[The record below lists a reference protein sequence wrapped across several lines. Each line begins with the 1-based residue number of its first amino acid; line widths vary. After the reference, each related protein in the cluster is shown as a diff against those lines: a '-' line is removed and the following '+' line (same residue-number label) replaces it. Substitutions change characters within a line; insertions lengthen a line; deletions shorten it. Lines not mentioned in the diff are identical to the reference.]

1 MQEEILNTSDVSK
14 NLEVSFDVGHSSIGW
29 AVLKSPDKNKMNNPE
44 FPQIELLGCG
54 VVTFEPDTCLAKKRR
69 DYRRQRRHIR
79 STKMRIKRMNQLL
92 EHLKVLTASELEK
105 PGSPYPWKL
114 AASVLQGK
122 RLLNWNEIWDILRW
136 YAHNRGYDE
145 NRHWSEV
152 AEKEDE
158 DDTESVKKS
167 IKLMEKHKTKTM
179 AETICKELGTDPS
192 ESDKRASHKSYKE
205 VGAAFPRSVVVNE
218 VREILDKHKG
228 KLPGLSQELVETL
241 VGESKDAWKTI
252 PCPSINLP
260 SHYWGSLLFGQ
271 LLPRF
276 NNRNIKKC
284 PFSGDTLP
292 LKECV
297 EFYRYRWGKILT
309 NIRVS
314 ADGLFGQKRPLNSD
328 ERKYVDSKMRELGS
342 MTKTELRKAVE
353 EAVLMTLNKEGI
365 LKPGKIN
372 TNLETMFLTPEMEGG
387 LVLDPV
393 KKLINSDTVQS
404 FWGVLPPQLQKRL
417 AGKWRRGKQITI
429 GEIQKELE
437 KIAPEKVEEFNSA
450 IKGNNKRKKK
460 TENHLDDKIPE
471 SPLKMLK
478 GRAPYGRKLL
488 QQAYEE
494 VLEGKD
500 PHEKGGCLY
509 RAENI
514 LKEEIQEDIEKQTN
528 NHLVRHRLLILERLF
543 DDIVKE
549 YADNDKNKIK
559 LITIEV
565 NRDLREFSGMTA
577 KEIESELNARSADF
591 KKAKEQLEDM
601 LQEAGLSN
609 TRITA
614 TLIKKARIAQDLDF
628 TCPYT
633 GAKYELIDL
642 INKQVDLEHIIPK
655 SKRPS
660 DSMESLVITFKEVN
674 RWKGN
679 RTALRFIKEEQN
691 KPVPGKENLMILTE
705 KRYQELVNGLNTKGH
720 PKDIER
726 KKKRKEL
733 LLMEDYVEEEFLP
746 RDLTQTSQLVR
757 LAVQVLKKKYIGEK
771 EKPVF
776 VSMPG
781 SITGKFRA
789 AWNLLGCLLKAVPW
803 AADEDNQVKPKD
815 ELRNITHLHHAIDAC
830 VLALAAH
837 FIPTYKN
844 GKVWELMIKGTVK
857 PSEKSYIED
866 VPMLQ
871 LDSENRLHIKDLPDS
886 IKEQITERLYERRV
900 VQHIPKDMSG
910 VKCDETV
917 YRVVDPNDN
926 HPYAR
931 KLIRWAKEKNIQI
944 PSTNDDTALIVA
956 KKRRGADGATG
967 SKILHEGKKYVWQY
981 DIVKKT
987 NLLGI
992 EPVGGNG
999 KLKRLKAAKLIS
1011 ENYGIALDPKPQII
1025 RHFKVYQ
1032 TIRDLIRDLK
1042 KLNNGKPP
1050 RILRKGNII
1059 NVPKGRYKGVWKI
1072 TSIKDSKDKIKV
1084 NILRPQAVKNVCK
1097 TNYSK
1102 GNVLLRTL
1110 IKNGM
1115 QVIEAPYTGV
1125 NVALYN

>member
-1 MQEEILNTSDVSK
+1 MQEKILSAKDGGK

-29 AVLKSPDKNKMNNPE
+29 AVLKSPDKNRENNPE

-79 STKMRIKRMNQLL
+79 STKMRIKRMKQLL
-92 EHLKVLTASELEK
+92 EHLKVLTPSELEK

-122 RLLNWNEIWDILRW
+122 RLLNWNEIWDVLRW

-167 IKLMEKHKTKTM
+167 IELMEKHQTKTM

-314 ADGLFGQKRPLNSD
+314 ANGLFGQKRPLNPD

-353 EAVLMTLNKEGI
+353 EAVLITLNKQGI

-372 TNLETMFLTPEMEGG
+372 TNLETMFLTPEMEKG

-393 KKLINSDTVQS
+393 KNLINSDTVQS

-417 AGKWRRGKQITI
+417 TGKWRRGKQIKI

-437 KIAPEKVEEFNSA
+437 KIAPEKVEEFIST
-450 IKGNNKRKKK
+450 IKKNLKGKNKNQNYL
-460 TENHLDDKIPE
+460 EIKIPD
-471 SPLKMLK
+471 SPLKQLK

-549 YADNDKNKIK
+549 YAGNDKNKIK

-565 NRDLREFSGMTA
+565 NRDLHEFSGMTA

-591 KKAKEQLEDM
+591 KKAKKQLENM

-609 TRITA
+609 IRITA

-660 DSMESLVITFKEVN
+660 DSLESLVITFKEVN

-803 AADEDNQVKPKD
+803 AVDEDNQVKPKD

-866 VPMLQ
+866 VPVLQ

-917 YRVVDPNDN
+917 YRVVDLNDN
-926 HPYAR
+926 HPYAK
-931 KLIRWAKEKNIQI
+931 KLIRWAKENNIQI
-944 PSTNDDTALIVA
+944 PSTNDDTVLIVA

-981 DIVKKT
+981 DIVRKT
-987 NLLGI
+987 KLLGI
-992 EPVGGNG
+992 EPIGGNG

-1032 TIRDLIRDLK
+1032 TIQELK

-1050 RILRKGNII
+1050 RILRKGSII

-1072 TSIKDSKDKIKV
+1072 TSIKDSKDEIKV
-1084 NILRPQAVKNVCK
+1084 NILRPQAVKNVGK

-1102 GNVLLRTL
+1102 GDVLLRTL

-1115 QVIEAPYTGV
+1115 QVIEAPCTGV
-1125 NVALYN
+1125 NVALYS